1 MGACLQVVSAFKQ
14 NITGAGGTDA
24 LAANTGDSLSVPNFE
39 PGSRGWLLE
48 AWGGISAH
56 AGDFQ
61 IRSPDFH
68 DNNRGIRL
76 AQQLNPTLSG
86 ADGDPQLLLPYYV
99 RQPLYKSDTVIA
111 EVIGTATDN
120 AQLVQLWYFENLS
133 GSEQNLKTWDE
144 IEPQIVNMLGIKV
157 AVTAGAS
164 GDYGSNRLLNQD
176 DARLIANRNYAIL
189 GVTSQLPCCLV
200 AFTGPETS
208 GRKIGLPLHWNEQVS
223 SGFFVD
229 LSQKYNLPLIP
240 VLNANNAGNWIFTA
254 ADPGTN
260 VATAATVILAEL
272 AS

>member
-14 NITGAGGTDA
+14 NATGTNPEA

-39 PGSRGWLLE
+39 PGSNGWLLE
-48 AWGGISAH
+48 AWGGNHAH
-56 AGDFQ
+56 NCDFQ

-76 AQQLNPTLSG
+76 AAMFNPTLSG

-99 RQPLYKSDTVIA
+99 RQPLYKSDTVTVETIC
-111 EVIGTATDN
+111 TAADN
-120 AQLVQLWYFENLS
+120 VQLVQLWYFENLS
-133 GSEQNLKTWDE
+133 GADQNLRTWGE
-144 IEPQIVNMLGIKV
+144 IEGQIVNTLGIKV
-157 AVTAGAS
+157 ACTAGAT

-189 GVTSQLPCCLV
+189 GVTSQLPCCLIT
-200 AFTGPETS
+200 FTGPETS

-223 SGFFVD
+223 SGWFVD

-254 ADPGTN
+254 ADPATN